1 MNLLKK
7 LTQNLDKEKLTNAI
21 LILFIITLS
30 VIYKLNKL
38 SQ

>member
-1 MNLLKK
+1 MNLLKR
-7 LTQNLDKEKLTNAI
+7 LTQNLDKDKVTDAL

-38 SQ
+38 T

>member
-7 LTQNLDKEKLTNAI
+7 LTQRLDKDKVTDAF

-38 SQ
+38 S